1 MSLNV
6 LSLFAGIG
14 GLELGLERAGMTTV
28 GQVELDDYCQ
38 RVLARHWP
46 EVPRHD
52 DVRTA
57 PAWWLAEPRP
67 RVDLICGGYPCP
79 AFSQAARGRNVAPN
93 LWPEMR
99 EVITAIRPEYVL
111 LENVAAHLGRGF
123 AGVLADLDALGFDA
137 QWSVVSACSV
147 GASHTRR
154 RLFVVAYPHR
164 DREPDF
170 TVDGE
175 VAGLS
180 TTAGDRRH
188 WGFPSADDVRA
199 DDGLPDRLDRLRTL
213 GNAVVPAVAEHIG
226 RLIVEDAASRE
237 RVAA

>member
-1 MSLNV
+1 MNV

-14 GLELGLERAGMTTV
+14 GLDLGLERAGMTTV
-28 GQVELDDYCQ
+28 GQVELDPFCQ

-52 DVRTA
+52 DVTTA
-57 PAWWLAEPRP
+57 ADWWKAEPRP

-93 LWPEMR
+93 LWPAMR
-99 EVITAIRPEYVL
+99 DVIADLRPEYVL

-123 AGVLADLDALGFDA
+123 PAVLADLDALGFDA
-137 QWSVVSACSV
+137 QWSTLTACSV
-147 GASHTRR
+147 GATHTRR

-164 DREPDF
+164 DSEPVF

-175 VAGLS
+175 VAGMS
-180 TTAGDRRH
+180 QAARGGRH
-188 WGFPSADDVRA
+188 WGYPSAHDVGA
-199 DDGLPDRLDRLRTL
+199 DDGVPDRMDRLRTL
-213 GNAVVPAVAEHIG
+213 GNAVVPALAEHVG
-226 RLIVEDAASRE
+226 RLIVADA
-237 RVAA
+237 RVRTEAAA

>member
-1 MSLNV
+1 MSLNA

-28 GQVELDDYCQ
+28 GQVEIDPYCR

-57 PAWWLAEPRP
+57 LDWWTTQPRP
-67 RVDLICGGYPCP
+67 AIDLVSGGYPCP
-79 AFSQAARGRNVAPN
+79 AFSQAARGRNVAPD
-93 LWPEMR
+93 LWPYMR
-99 EVITAIRPEYVL
+99 DVIAGLRPRYVL

-123 AGVLADLDALGFDA
+123 AGVLADLDELGFDA
-137 QWSVVSACSV
+137 EWSVVSACSV

-154 RLFVVAYPHR
+154 RLFCVAYPHR
-164 DREPDF
+164 DGEPVF
-170 TVDGE
+170 PVDGE

-180 TTAGDRRH
+180 TAPGGRRH
-188 WGFPSADDVRA
+188 WGHPTADDVRT
-199 DDGLPDRLDRLRTL
+199 DDGVPDRMDRLRLL
-213 GNAVVPAVAEHIG
+213 GNAVVPAVAEVIG
-226 RLIVEDAASRE
+226 RAIAADANRLA
-237 RVAA
+237 VAA